1 MRNLVKEYIE
11 SGKTF
16 EDLKAEYGINVNEFD
31 NLICL
36 NYDQIESPKSP
47 DIVRQ
52 CRGIILDKDTL
63 EIVHY
68 PFFRFFNLDEM
79 PEERQKF
86 NWNNAFGLQKIDGS
100 LFGVFNF
107 KGKWYI
113 TTRSQIGG
121 LNKVTIGM
129 LTFGDIFNMAIK
141 ESREDFFAKLCPELD
156 YTFELVSPYNKI
168 VTFYSE
174 PALYIIGVRD
184 KTNEFKEINVSEICD
199 DLPEY
204 IKHPEL
210 FSIKDPHGNFIG
222 FEEMKMMAN
231 SLENP
236 TDEGFVVVDYS
247 SYNDEFGYY
256 PRIKVKNGSYVAL
269 HHLRGSMENGTLNYG
284 SILEIVWKNEQDEVL
299 ANFPEFKPFF
309 DEVKEKFDKFMEAE
323 KIAEDKVATYW
334 NIPMEW
340 RIETSIKKNFALS
353 IDKQW
358 SAFFFGMF
366 NHGKTFSEWI
376 DLQTGKYKNY
386 HKKLWEEYI
395 SKF

>member
-11 SGKTF
+11 SGKSF
-16 EDLKAEYGINVNEFD
+16 DDLKNEYAISVNEFD

-36 NYDQIESPKSP
+36 NYDQTESPKSP
-47 DIVRQ
+47 NIVRQ
-52 CRGIILDKDTL
+52 CRGIVLDKNTL

-86 NWNNAFGLQKIDGS
+86 NWNNAFGLQKIDGC
-100 LFGVFNF
+100 LFGAFNYNNV
-107 KGKWYI
+107 WYI

-121 LNKVTIGM
+121 MNFASNGM
-129 LTFGDIFNMAIK
+129 LTFSNIFDIAIK
-141 ESREDFFAKLCPELD
+141 ESREEFFAKLNPKLD

-168 VTFYSE
+168 VHFYPE

-184 KTNEFKEINVSEICD
+184 KANDFKEMNIGEIYNS
-199 DLPEY
+199 LPEY
-204 IKHPEL
+204 IRHPEL
-210 FSIKDPHGNFIG
+210 FSIKDPHGDFIG
-222 FEEMKMMAN
+222 FEQMKALAN
-231 SLENP
+231 GLENP

-269 HHLRGSMENGTLNYG
+269 HHLRGSMENGAMNYG
-284 SILEIVWKNEQDEVL
+284 GILEIIWKNEQDEVL

-309 DEVKEKFDKFMEAE
+309 DEVKEKFDKFMESE
-323 KIAEDKVATYW
+323 KIAEDKVSMYW
-334 NIPMEW
+334 KIPMEE

-353 IDKQW
+353 IDKRW
-358 SAFFFGMF
+358 SPFFFGMF
-366 NHGKTFSEWI
+366 VNGKTFREWI
-376 DLQTGKYKNY
+376 DLQACKYKNY
-386 HKKLWEEYI
+386 YKKLWEENV